1 MATGEVDLSSLPAE
15 EIFKLLESNNQEVT
29 FPSIAQFA
37 HYCHKLGLSRWCLRF
52 KDSSMKI

>member
-37 HYCHKLGLSRWCLRF
+37 HCYHIYPGGV
-52 KDSSMKI
+52 